1 MGVRADWR
9 ALVEARCE
17 ECGPF
22 TLVQKEASEMFGEAG
37 MTETRIAILVV
48 LAFSGLTVL
57 ADVLIKKA
65 ADQNHLWS
73 IFFLFGALIYGLSA
87 FGWFY
92 ALRTINLA
100 TLGGI
105 YSLSTVVMIALAG
118 VFVFNEKLATVEYVV
133 LGMSI
138 VSIVALWRLL

>member
-1 MGVRADWR
+1 
-9 ALVEARCE
+9 
-17 ECGPF
+17 
-22 TLVQKEASEMFGEAG
+22 
-37 MTETRIAILVV
+37 MTETRIAILIV
-48 LAFSGLTVL
+48 LGFSGLTVL

-73 IFFLFGALIYGLSA
+73 IFFLLGAIIYGLSA

-92 ALRTINLA
+92 ALRTLNLA

-133 LGMSI
+133 LAMSI
-138 VSIVALWRLL
+138 VSIIALWRLL